1 MATDKVTHINKSH
14 LFGVPATFA
23 AYQPNAH
30 GTSVVGWVMPNL
42 TAADITH
49 HASEEMI
56 RSKTGAITSAIVSGE
71 YLECT
76 FQMVPEADSVANAAK
91 SAAIFSAG
99 TTFVIT
105 GMPVIAGGPFPDA
118 FNVAT
123 SGSAPSTNRWIY
135 FSGGSS
141 KHANTGIATQS
152 ITLRRFVEL
161 DGLTDA
167 EIV

>member
-1 MATDKVTHINKSH
+1 MATDKVTHINKAH
-14 LFGVPATFA
+14 LFGVPATFV
-23 AYQPNAH
+23 AYQSNAH
-30 GTSVVGWVMPNL
+30 GSTVVGWVMPNL
-42 TAADITH
+42 QAADITH

-56 RSKTGAITSAIVSGE
+56 RSKSGAITSGIVSGE

-76 FQMVPEADSVANAAK
+76 FQLIPESDSVANAAK

-99 TTFVIT
+99 TTFVIS
-105 GMPVIAGGPFPDA
+105 GMPTIAAGPFPDA
-118 FNVAT
+118 FNVDSGGTAPAT
-123 SGSAPSTNRWIY
+123 SRWIY

-141 KHANTGIATQS
+141 KHSNTGIVTQS

-167 EIV
+167 VIV